1 MESIELERGW
11 LARQMR
17 EVRQE
22 VQSWPDVLT
31 PLRTLNSSLVYRANL
46 PETTND
52 QALNRTTSTDA
63 PK

>member
-11 LARQMR
+11 LARQMH
-17 EVRQE
+17 EVRQD
-22 VQSWPDVLT
+22 VQSWPAVLT
-31 PLRTLNSSLVYRANL
+31 PLRTLNSSLVYRSNL

-63 PK
+63 QK

>member
-17 EVRQE
+17 EVRQD
-22 VQSWPDVLT
+22 VQNWPDVLK
-31 PLRTLNSSLVYRANL
+31 PLRTLNSSLVYRSNL
-46 PETTND
+46 PECSND
-52 QALNRTTSTDA
+52 QPLNRTTSTDE